1 MNIFFPHSMTTR
13 ERNRLFHIDGWIGLA
28 LLFGRE
34 TLPPSSAR
42 HSSSHPLI
50 PSSPLIAPF
59 AAGFNM
65 GREETLD
72 IGVHR
77 TGRPSGEVGGQRG
90 NAAVNDFGVVSDKRR
105 RRRNAEE

>member
-1 MNIFFPHSMTTR
+1 
-13 ERNRLFHIDGWIGLA
+13 
-28 LLFGRE
+28 
-34 TLPPSSAR
+34 
-42 HSSSHPLI
+42 
-50 PSSPLIAPF
+50 
-59 AAGFNM
+59 M

-77 TGRPSGEVGGQRG
+77 TGRRGDVGGQRG

>member
-1 MNIFFPHSMTTR
+1 M
-13 ERNRLFHIDGWIGLA
+13 DGTGTVIWTGNTSP
-28 LLFGRE
+28 F
-34 TLPPSSAR
+34 
-42 HSSSHPLI
+42 SSHPLI
-50 PSSPLIAPF
+50 PSVLPSSPLIAPF

>member
-1 MNIFFPHSMTTR
+1 MTIR

-34 TLPPSSAR
+34 TLPPSSLR

-77 TGRPSGEVGGQRG
+77 TGRRGEVGGQRG

>member
-1 MNIFFPHSMTTR
+1 MTTR

-50 PSSPLIAPF
+50 PFCPSFLIAPF

-77 TGRPSGEVGGQRG
+77 TGRRGEVGGQRG

-105 RRRNAEE
+105 RRRNLEE